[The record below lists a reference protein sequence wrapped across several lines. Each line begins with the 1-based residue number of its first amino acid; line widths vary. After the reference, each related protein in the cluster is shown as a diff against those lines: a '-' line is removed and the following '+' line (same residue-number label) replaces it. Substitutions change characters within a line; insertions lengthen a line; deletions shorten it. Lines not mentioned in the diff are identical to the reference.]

1 MKMFLKSFRTTQQII
16 LFSILILT
24 NLILIKLPLV
34 GILGY
39 EFSAANAI
47 LLYLIGGV
55 YLIHVLRSERQGE
68 LELLQIWRLNKNR
81 LLTFVIIPFL
91 IGLISSFFFS
101 KCPLFE
107 GILFYLVITV
117 PAYLLGLT
125 FAYYTFA
132 LSKKYSYLFFFI
144 SFIVLIFLP
153 LDELFFNPQVYFYN
167 PIIGYFPG
175 TIYDENIRIDR
186 LLIAYRILN
195 LSFVVVIL
203 YLAQLMRQKKMLAK
217 SFSLL
222 IIVLVALTFSILK
235 PLLFLS
241 TDKES
246 LNKRLHNTLSTDNFF
261 IHYGNKS
268 LFVNRTKY
276 VALLHEYYLDQIKNQ
291 LGIRFSQKID
301 SYVFRNREQKQEL
314 MGAGNAN
321 IAKPWLRQIYL
332 NYSSYE
338 ETLKHE
344 LVHIIA
350 SSFGTTVLK
359 VADNFNSAM
368 IEGLAVAIDDNY
380 DGRPVHYLAKLAW
393 QGGYRVSIPT
403 LFSGINFFA
412 QTSSIS
418 YIYAGSFI
426 KYLIDRFGIGTVKH
440 LYRSTDFKKYCGKD
454 IHQLSNDYVEFLNNY
469 RIVSNKY
476 QAQLYFGSKTIFKKY
491 CPRFAASQTRE
502 ASKYFQRGKFNN
514 ALELFKDV
522 YMYSESYNSLIGII
536 RILSTQK
543 KYDDAAKYLEN
554 EISKFKTDQNY
565 FILELALGDLLIK
578 TNKFTNAAAEYDSLI
593 NQNPHIEYTNEVRI
607 RQVILEQGIDSLKA
621 FFSSSDTLKLSRLMR
636 LNEKEIQ
643 YFSIPR
649 SIQLAENTHRGISTF
664 LIGLKKN
671 FSAQNYESCYA
682 AYQISRYFLKR
693 MDLENAQIFAVKA
706 VSANLN
712 IDEKHI
718 FVENLRMV
726 NWFKNFSNEVKV
738 N

>member
-1 MKMFLKSFRTTQQII
+1 MKMFFKSFRITQPIVLYI
-16 LFSILILT
+16 ALILT
-24 NLILIKLPLV
+24 NLILIKLPLT

-39 EFSAANAI
+39 EHSAVNSI
-47 LLYLIGGV
+47 LLFLIGGV
-55 YLIHVLRSERQGE
+55 YIIHALGTQKQNK
-68 LELLQIWRLNKNR
+68 LEFLQILSLNKNR
-81 LLTFVIIPFL
+81 MLAFVIIPFV
-91 IGLISSFFFS
+91 IGLISSLLFS
-101 KCPLFE
+101 KCPLVE
-107 GILFYLVITV
+107 GILFYLIITV
-117 PAYLLGLT
+117 PAYLLGVT
-125 FAYYTFA
+125 FAYYSFA

-144 SFIVLIFLP
+144 SLIVIICLP
-153 LDELFFNPQVYFYN
+153 LNELFFNPQVYFYN

-175 TIYDENIRIDR
+175 TIYDEDIRIDR
-186 LLIAYRILN
+186 ILIAYRIFN

-203 YLAQLMRQKKMLAK
+203 YLAQLVRQKKMLAK

-246 LNKRLHNTLSTDNFF
+246 LNKRLHNTLSTDNFL

-268 LFVNRTKY
+268 LFVNSTKY
-276 VALLHEYYLDQIKNQ
+276 VALLHEYYFDQIKSQ
-291 LGIRFSQKID
+291 LGVRFNQKID
-301 SYVFRNREQKQEL
+301 SYVFQNREQKQEL

-380 DGRPVHYLAKLAW
+380 DGTPVHYLAKLAW

-426 KYLIDRFGIGTVKH
+426 KYLIDKFGVETVKH
-440 LYRSTDFKKYCGKD
+440 LYHSTDFKKYCGKD
-454 IHQLSNDYVEFLNNY
+454 IHQLSNDYVEFLSNY

-476 QAQLYFGSKTIFKKY
+476 RAQLYFGSKTIFKKY

-502 ASKYFQRGKFNN
+502 ASKYFQHGKFND
-514 ALELFKDV
+514 ALKLFKDV
-522 YMYSESYNSLIGII
+522 YGYSESYNSLIGII
-536 RILSTQK
+536 RTLSSQK

-554 EISKFKTDQNY
+554 EISKFKIDQNY

-578 TNKFTNAAAEYDSLI
+578 TNKFTNAVAEYDSLI
-593 NQNPHIEYTNEVRI
+593 SQNPHIEYSNEVRI
-607 RQVILEQGIDSLKA
+607 RQAILEQGVDSLKA
-621 FFSSSDTLKLSRLMR
+621 FFSSSDTLKLSRLIR

-649 SIQLAENTHRGISTF
+649 SIQLAENTHRDISTF

-682 AYQISRYFLKR
+682 AYQISRYFLR
-693 MDLENAQIFAVKA
+693 RLDLVNAQIFALKA
-706 VSANLN
+706 VRANLD

-718 FVENLRMV
+718 LVENLRMV

>member
-1 MKMFLKSFRTTQQII
+1 MKMFFKSFRITQPIVLYI
-16 LFSILILT
+16 ALILT
-24 NLILIKLPLV
+24 NLILIKLPLT

-39 EFSAANAI
+39 EHSAVNSI
-47 LLYLIGGV
+47 LLFLIGGV
-55 YLIHVLRSERQGE
+55 YIIHALGTQKQNK
-68 LELLQIWRLNKNR
+68 LEFLQILSLNKNR
-81 LLTFVIIPFL
+81 MLAFVIIPFV
-91 IGLISSFFFS
+91 IGLISSLLFS
-101 KCPLFE
+101 KCPLVE
-107 GILFYLVITV
+107 GILFYLIITV
-117 PAYLLGLT
+117 PAYLLGVT
-125 FAYYTFA
+125 FAYYSFA

-144 SFIVLIFLP
+144 SLIVIICLP
-153 LDELFFNPQVYFYN
+153 LNELFFNPQVYFYN

-175 TIYDENIRIDR
+175 TIYDEDIRIDR
-186 LLIAYRILN
+186 LLIAYRIFN

-203 YLAQLMRQKKMLAK
+203 YLAQLVRQKKMLAK

-246 LNKRLHNTLSTDNFF
+246 LNKRLHNTLSTDNFL

-268 LFVNRTKY
+268 LFVNSTKY
-276 VALLHEYYLDQIKNQ
+276 VALLHEYYFDQIKSQ
-291 LGIRFSQKID
+291 LGVRFNQKID
-301 SYVFRNREQKQEL
+301 SYVFQNREQKQEL

-380 DGRPVHYLAKLAW
+380 DGTPVHYLAKLAW

-426 KYLIDRFGIGTVKH
+426 KYLIDKFGVETVKH
-440 LYRSTDFKKYCGKD
+440 LYHSTDFKKYCGKD
-454 IHQLSNDYVEFLNNY
+454 IHQLSNDYVEFLSNY

-476 QAQLYFGSKTIFKKY
+476 RAQLYFGSKTIFKKY

-502 ASKYFQRGKFNN
+502 ASKYFQHGKFND
-514 ALELFKDV
+514 ALKLFKDV
-522 YMYSESYNSLIGII
+522 YGYSESYNSLIGII
-536 RILSTQK
+536 RTLSTQK
-543 KYDDAAKYLEN
+543 KYDEVAEYLKN

-578 TNKFTNAAAEYDSLI
+578 TNKFTNAVAEYDSLI
-593 NQNPHIEYTNEVRI
+593 SQNPHIEYSNEVRI
-607 RQVILEQGIDSLKA
+607 RQAILEQGVDSLKA
-621 FFSSSDTLKLSRLMR
+621 FFSSSDTLKLSRLIC

-649 SIQLAENTHRGISTF
+649 SIQLAENTYRDISVF

-682 AYQISRYFLKR
+682 AYQISRYFLKK
-693 MDLENAQIFAVKA
+693 MDLENAQIFALKA
-706 VSANLN
+706 VRANLD

-718 FVENLRMV
+718 FIENLRMV